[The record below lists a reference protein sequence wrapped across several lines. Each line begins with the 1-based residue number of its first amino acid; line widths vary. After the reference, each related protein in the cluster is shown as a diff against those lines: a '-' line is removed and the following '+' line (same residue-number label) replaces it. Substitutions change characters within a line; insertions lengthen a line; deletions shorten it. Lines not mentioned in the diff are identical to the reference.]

1 MDKNKSGQH
10 IVLPIISLLVVGL
23 AVLDL
28 WAAFMPTGGNWG
40 FHSLA
45 FYGLEVRLIVPL
57 LMLMLIIPAVQEF
70 FIRRVR
76 SVIEWFYSQSRP
88 SRVVLII
95 AVLVGFVLLFWFFRV
110 KTFFLGDGYLN
121 LRFFLKG
128 VTVGMAYLF
137 QREPLA
143 GFVASQLYH
152 FFVSFGSSAPAEE
165 AYRWMSILSGIG
177 FVLVAWALIRYLSV
191 NRVERILLLVLLLAS
206 GASQLF
212 FGYVENYSLAYTG
225 ILLFLFFGFAYA
237 QGKISIVWP
246 IAMFGIILTLHFGTL
261 VFLPVLILL
270 ISLAVRRK
278 QAIKLVASLIVMSI
292 VCAVLLLI
300 CGYTPEL
307 LQSVFEKT
315 GGHLMSWSGSITRA
329 QAYTVFTWN
338 HFVDIV
344 NFLILS
350 YPAAV
355 ILFIVVLVLFWK
367 KPKPIGIEVWFLLLT
382 ALCGLA
388 FIFALNCEL
397 GMSRDWD
404 ILVPISVGVPIAA
417 VTLWTTI
424 AEDKDIRQRVLVIVG
439 ILLLLHSGVFIGVNA
454 DEQRA
459 MARFQVLQDENYWSK
474 NAQLN
479 AYDELA
485 FYHAEHH
492 EYHQAVQYYTRYVT
506 LDSTNKLSWKN
517 LAWMHLAVRD
527 TNRAIEVY
535 QTMIRLGMKDS
546 DMLTNFGMLLARQRQ
561 FSEGLAI
568 LKRAEELAPT
578 SPQIKCNIGVVIAE
592 SEKADKKAL
601 PYFLAAIRLDTTFAE
616 AYYNAAICCIAL
628 GDSVKANQYMSLY
641 MMLAQQASH

>member
-70 FIRRVR
+70 FIRWVR

-88 SRVVLII
+88 SRIVLII

-110 KTFFLGDGYLN
+110 KTFFLGDGYLCVRN
-121 LRFFLKG
+121 LPIANATKQWALAFK
-128 VTVGMAYLF
+128 
-137 QREPLA
+137 REPLV
-143 GFVASQLYH
+143 GFAALQLYH

-278 QAIKLVASLIVMSI
+278 QAIKLVASLILMSI

-424 AEDKDIRQRVLVIVG
+424 AEEKDIRQRVLVIVG

-474 NAQLN
+474 HGRLD

-485 FYHAEHH
+485 VYYAEHH

-506 LDSTNKLSWKN
+506 LDSTNKRLWKN
-517 LAWMHLAVRD
+517 LVWAHISVRD

-535 QTMIRLGMKDS
+535 QTMIRLGMEDS
-546 DMLTNFGMLLARQRQ
+546 DMLTN
-561 FSEGLAI
+561 LAI
-568 LKRAEELAPT
+568 LFIDQCRFTEALTILKHAEELAPT
-578 SPQIKCNIGVVIAE
+578 SPLIKCNIGIVIAE
-592 SEKADKKAL
+592 SEKAEKKAL
-601 PYFLAAIRLDTTFAE
+601 PYFLAAIRLDTTFSK
-616 AYYNAAICCIAL
+616 AYLNAAICYAML
-628 GDSVKANQYMSLY
+628 GDSIKSKQYMALSY
-641 MMLAQQASH
+641 QFIDKY